1 MILGGDRSAGRSEQ
15 VTATLDGLLRR
26 AATFR
31 PDAPALTDAVNRQ
44 AIIGGAAR
52 SLTWSELD
60 RLVDRLAGRLRDLGL
75 QADTVV
81 ATLFALSSEGVAA
94 LLALARAGLIA
105 APIPLGWG
113 RRETVAHLK
122 TVGAKAILT
131 CGRAGPVD
139 CGDLMRFAAAE
150 VFSIRFVL
158 SLGGPALDGVVPL
171 DDVLSDPGPAGPV
184 EVERSG
190 PAARHVVVV
199 TADASAGGHVAVAR
213 SHAELAAGGLA
224 AFMTMVPDDGAT
236 LAATLAPDSF
246 AGLALQ
252 LVPWLMSGCHL
263 ILHPPFAPR
272 VFADRLSAD
281 GVTHAILP
289 AAFAGCLEGHAAPS
303 LRHVLLVARRSSEVA
318 AAALLR
324 PPGVVVDTLLAAGEA
339 GVVRTLLAEGMPAIR
354 AGGDSFATS
363 AGQAPVLVE
372 ARAGKDGQLELAG
385 AMVPRAAFP
394 PGAERMRGPSWS
406 VDAAGFHACGLAA
419 TAIPNA
425 SALAIGESEPGIVAI
440 GGRRFPESDIRAAY
454 AEAGGE
460 IAPVIRADP
469 VLGQRV
475 AGVIGD
481 GRAIVGLAARLE
493 ATGIT
498 PLAVPG
504 GSRRA
509 GPIPFEDTRPK
520 DVPSIRD
527 PLAETKAALEQM
539 LQVARSA
546 TGG

>member
-1 MILGGDRSAGRSEQ
+1 MILGGDRSAGRTDQ
-15 VTATLDGLLRR
+15 MTATLDGLLRR
-26 AATFR
+26 AAAFR
-31 PDAPALTDAVNRQ
+31 PDAPALADAINRE
-44 AIIGGAAR
+44 ALIGGVAR
-52 SLTWSELD
+52 SLTWAELD

-81 ATLFALSSEGVAA
+81 ATLFPLSSEGVAT
-94 LLALARAGLIA
+94 LLALSRAGLIA
-105 APIPLGWG
+105 APLPLGWG
-113 RRETVAHLK
+113 RREAVAHLK

-139 CGDLMRFAAAE
+139 CADMMRFAAAE

-171 DDVLSDPGPAGPV
+171 DDVLDNPGPADPV

-190 PAARHVVVV
+190 PAAHHVVVV
-199 TADASAGGHVAVAR
+199 TADATAAGHLAVAR

-224 AFMTMVPDDGAT
+224 GFMTMVPDDGAT
-236 LAATLAPDSF
+236 LAATMAPDSF

-252 LVPWLMSGCHL
+252 LVPWLMAGCRL

-272 VFADRLSAD
+272 VFADRLTAD
-281 GVTHAILP
+281 GVTHAVLP
-289 AAFAGCLEGHAAPS
+289 AAFAGCLDDLTAPT
-303 LRHVLLVARRSSEVA
+303 LRHVLLVARRSPEVA

-324 PPGVVVDTLLAAGEA
+324 LPGVVIDTLFAAGEA
-339 GVVRTLLAEGMPAIR
+339 GVVRTLMTEGMPAIR
-354 AGGDSFATS
+354 AGSDSFATS

-394 PGAERMRGPSWS
+394 PGAERMRGPTWS
-406 VDAAGFHACGLAA
+406 VDPAGFHTCGQAA
-419 TAIPNA
+419 AAIPKV
-425 SALAIGESEPGIVAI
+425 SALSIGETAPGIVAI
-440 GGRRFPESDIRAAY
+440 GGRCFPESDIRAAY

-475 AGVIGD
+475 SGVIGD
-481 GRAIVGLAARLE
+481 GRAIVGLAGRLE

-504 GSRRA
+504 GSRRT

-520 DVPSIRD
+520 DVQPVRD
-527 PLAETKAALEQM
+527 ELAETKAALEEM
-539 LQVARSA
+539 LQVARTA
-546 TGG
+546 TGR